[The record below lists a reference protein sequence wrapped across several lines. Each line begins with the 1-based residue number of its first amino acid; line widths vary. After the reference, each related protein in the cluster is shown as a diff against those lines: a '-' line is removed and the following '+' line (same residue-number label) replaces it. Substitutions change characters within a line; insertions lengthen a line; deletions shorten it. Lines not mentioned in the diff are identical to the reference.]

1 MTHARALYDTH
12 DGQLLNITSISLI
25 LKICIIVF
33 DDQNFKLCCEIMNEC
48 SYNTLASLLS

>member
-25 LKICIIVF
+25 FKICIIVF